1 MMQSRITPQRAL
13 TLDYL
18 MWLFT
23 RITGLAI
30 IFLALTGL
38 GMAFVLSARLQMD
51 MVAVLRWTF
60 FPNYNH
66 VINSN
71 VPDVTL
77 GWVSAFWQVMQ
88 MLVIFFAGTH
98 AANGLR
104 MITEDYLSRLIPRNV
119 LRGFFLLLWV
129 AFLILAFTVI
139 IGSAY

>member
-1 MMQSRITPQRAL
+1 MQTRITPQRGL

-23 RITGLAI
+23 RLTGLAI
-30 IFLALTGL
+30 ILLALTGL
-38 GMAFVLSARLQMD
+38 GMGLFLGARLQMD
-51 MVAVLRWTF
+51 MAALLRWTF

-66 VINSN
+66 VINTN

-88 MLVIFFAGTH
+88 MLVVIFAGTH

-104 MITEDYLSRLIPRNV
+104 MITEDYLAQRIGRNV
-119 LRGFFLLLWV
+119 SRGFFLLLWV
-129 AFLILAFTVI
+129 AFLVLAILVI
-139 IGSAY
+139 VGSAY

>member
-1 MMQSRITPQRAL
+1 MQTRIIPQRGL

-18 MWLFT
+18 TWLFT

-30 IFLALTGL
+30 ILLALTGL
-38 GMAFVLSARLQMD
+38 GMGLFLGARLQMD
-51 MVAVLRWTF
+51 MVALLRWTF

-66 VINSN
+66 VINTN

-88 MLVIFFAGTH
+88 MLVVFFAGTH

-104 MITEDYLSRLIPRNV
+104 MIAEDYLGRRVSRNI

-129 AFLILAFTVI
+129 AFLVLAIAVI
-139 IGSAY
+139 VGSAY

>member
-1 MMQSRITPQRAL
+1 MQTRITPQRGL

-18 MWLFT
+18 MWLIT
-23 RITGLAI
+23 RISGLAI
-30 IFLALTGL
+30 ILLALTGL
-38 GMAFVLSARLQMD
+38 GMGLFLGARLQMD
-51 MVAVLRWTF
+51 MVALLRWTF

-66 VINSN
+66 VLNTN

-88 MLVIFFAGTH
+88 MLVVIFAGTH

-104 MITEDYLSRLIPRNV
+104 MIAEDYLGQRIGRNI

-129 AFLILAFTVI
+129 AFLVLAISVI
-139 IGSAY
+139 VGSAY

>member
-1 MMQSRITPQRAL
+1 MQPRITPQRSL

-38 GMAFVLSARLQMD
+38 GMGMILGARLQMD
-51 MVAVLRWTF
+51 MVALLRWTF

-88 MLVIFFAGTH
+88 MLVVFFAGTH

-104 MITEDYLSRLIPRNV
+104 MIAEDYLGRRIPRNI

-129 AFLILAFTVI
+129 AFLILAFSVI

>member
-1 MMQSRITPQRAL
+1 MQTRITPQRGL

-18 MWLFT
+18 MWLIT

-30 IFLALTGL
+30 ILLALTGL
-38 GMAFVLSARLQMD
+38 GMGLFLGARLQMD
-51 MVAVLRWTF
+51 MVSLLRWTF

-66 VINSN
+66 VLNTN

-88 MLVIFFAGTH
+88 MLVVIFAGTH

-104 MITEDYLSRLIPRNV
+104 MIAEDYLGQRIGRNI

-129 AFLILAFTVI
+129 VFLVLAIAVI
-139 IGSAY
+139 VGSAY

>member
-1 MMQSRITPQRAL
+1 MQPRITPQRGL

-18 MWLFT
+18 MWFFT
-23 RITGLAI
+23 RITGLLI

-38 GMAFVLSARLQMD
+38 GMGMFLGARLQMD
-51 MVAVLRWTF
+51 MVALLRWTF

-88 MLVIFFAGTH
+88 MLVVFFAGTH

-104 MITEDYLSRLIPRNV
+104 MIAEDYLGHLVRRNI

-129 AFLILAFTVI
+129 AFLFLSFSVI

>member
-1 MMQSRITPQRAL
+1 MQSRIAPQRAL

-30 IFLALTGL
+30 ILLALTGL
-38 GMAFVLSARLQMD
+38 GMGLFLGARLQMD
-51 MVAVLRWTF
+51 MVALLRWTF

-104 MITEDYLSRLIPRNV
+104 MIAEDYLAQRIGRNI
-119 LRGFFLLLWV
+119 LRAFFLLLWV
-129 AFLILAFTVI
+129 AFLYVAFAVI
-139 IGSAY
+139 VGSAY

>member
-1 MMQSRITPQRAL
+1 MQPRITPQRAL

-23 RITGLAI
+23 RITGLVI
-30 IFLALTGL
+30 VFLALTGL
-38 GMAFVLSARLQMD
+38 GMGFFLGARLQMD
-51 MVAVLRWTF
+51 MSALLRWTF

-88 MLVIFFAGTH
+88 MLVIFFAATH

-104 MITEDYLSRLIPRNV
+104 MITEDYLGRRIGRNI
-119 LRGFFLLLWV
+119 LRIFFLLLWV
-129 AFLILAFTVI
+129 AFLVLAFSVI
-139 IGSAY
+139 VGSAY

>member
-1 MMQSRITPQRAL
+1 
-13 TLDYL
+13 
-18 MWLFT
+18 
-23 RITGLAI
+23 
-30 IFLALTGL
+30 
-38 GMAFVLSARLQMD
+38 MD
-51 MVAVLRWTF
+51 MVALLRWTF

-104 MITEDYLSRLIPRNV
+104 MIAEDYLGRRIGRNI

-129 AFLILAFTVI
+129 AFLIAGIFRHRGFSLLGTTLR
-139 IGSAY
+139 SEERLYE

>member
-1 MMQSRITPQRAL
+1 MQTRITPQRAL

-38 GMAFVLSARLQMD
+38 GMGLILGARLQMD
-51 MVAVLRWTF
+51 MAAPLRWTF
-60 FPNYNH
+60 FPTYNH

-88 MLVIFFAGTH
+88 MLVVIFAGTH

-104 MITEDYLSRLIPRNV
+104 MITEDYLGRLVPRNI

-129 AFLILAFTVI
+129 AFLVLAISVI
-139 IGSAY
+139 VGSAY

>member
-1 MMQSRITPQRAL
+1 MQPRITPQRGL

-18 MWLFT
+18 TWFFT
-23 RITGLAI
+23 RVTGLAI

-38 GMAFVLSARLQMD
+38 GMGLFLGARLQMD

-88 MLVIFFAGTH
+88 MLVVFFTGTH

-104 MITEDYLSRLIPRNV
+104 MIAEDYLGQRIGRNI
-119 LRGFFLLLWV
+119 LRGFFLLLWIVFLVV
-129 AFLILAFTVI
+129 AFSVI
-139 IGSAY
+139 VGSAY

>member
-1 MMQSRITPQRAL
+1 MQTRITPQRGL

-18 MWLFT
+18 MWLIT
-23 RITGLAI
+23 RISGLAI
-30 IFLALTGL
+30 ILLALTGL
-38 GMAFVLSARLQMD
+38 GMGLFLGARLQMD
-51 MVAVLRWTF
+51 MVALLRWTF

-66 VINSN
+66 VLNTN

-88 MLVIFFAGTH
+88 MLVVIFAGTH

-104 MITEDYLSRLIPRNV
+104 MITEDYLGHRIGRSI

-129 AFLILAFTVI
+129 AFLVLAITVI
-139 IGSAY
+139 VGSAY

>member
-1 MMQSRITPQRAL
+1 MQTRITPQRGL

-23 RITGLAI
+23 RLTGLAI
-30 IFLALTGL
+30 ILLALTGL
-38 GMAFVLSARLQMD
+38 GMGLFLGARLQMD
-51 MVAVLRWTF
+51 MAALLRWTF

-66 VINSN
+66 VLNTN

-88 MLVIFFAGTH
+88 ILVVIFAGTH

-104 MITEDYLSRLIPRNV
+104 MIAEDYLGQRVGRNI

-129 AFLILAFTVI
+129 AFLVLAIAVI
-139 IGSAY
+139 VGSAY